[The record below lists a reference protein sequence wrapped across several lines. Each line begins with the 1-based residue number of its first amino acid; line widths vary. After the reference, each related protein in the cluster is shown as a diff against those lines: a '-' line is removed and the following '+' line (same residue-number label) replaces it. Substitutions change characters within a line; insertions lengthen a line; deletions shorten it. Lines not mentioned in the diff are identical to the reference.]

1 MRVDY
6 CGVDEVFSNKKWIG
20 DAFDWNVL
28 WEFSEK
34 AQDVSRTAIIT
45 YRYHP
50 QPPPPPHS
58 YKNAFPDGD
67 IRATQ
72 MKHSDKTHRTS
83 LDALARGF
91 GKEKKG
97 NYHASKSDFR

>member
-1 MRVDY
+1 MYYGSFPRKLKMFLEQLSLLIV
-6 CGVDEVFSNKKWIG
+6 
-20 DAFDWNVL
+20 
-28 WEFSEK
+28 
-34 AQDVSRTAIIT
+34 IT
-45 YRYHP
+45 P
-50 QPPPPPHS
+50 TPPPHS

-67 IRATQ
+67 IRVTQ
-72 MKHSDKTHRTS
+72 IKHSDKTHRTS